1 MDSMQRNEI
10 SVQQLDMNNTLAIKL
25 PIMDVPAKA
34 CMSLKKLTGFSL
46 GEIKS
51 KAVNDDYLFI
61 CDYLDDD
68 GLRLMN
74 KIKREMKKLGIDVR
88 QFEDGVEKS
97 HALFDSIEKLHKE
110 IDDQYGT
117 YEDEFLQSKK
127 FATYH
132 QNGRRLNRRLPF
144 FYRAVLLSC
153 VRRGAF
159 QVGE

>member
-1 MDSMQRNEI
+1 MDSMQRNEF

-25 PIMDVPAKA
+25 PIMDLPAKA

-61 CDYLDDD
+61 CDYVDDD

-88 QFEDGVEKS
+88 QFEDGVEQS
-97 HALFDSIEKLHKE
+97 HALFDSIEKLHNE
-110 IDDQYGT
+110 IDGQYGT
-117 YEDEFLQSKK
+117 YEDEL
-127 FATYH
+127 
-132 QNGRRLNRRLPF
+132 
-144 FYRAVLLSC
+144 
-153 VRRGAF
+153 
-159 QVGE
+159 

>member
-1 MDSMQRNEI
+1 MDSMQRNEF

-46 GEIKS
+46 GEIKN

-88 QFEDGVEKS
+88 RFEDGVEKS

-117 YEDEFLQSKK
+117 YEDEF
-127 FATYH
+127 
-132 QNGRRLNRRLPF
+132 
-144 FYRAVLLSC
+144 
-153 VRRGAF
+153 
-159 QVGE
+159 